1 MKKKYWK
8 KVSWN
13 LINKNKTKRSFY
25 ESNLLK
31 LNCNKARI
39 NLKCKCILSFDETI
53 NMVAKWYKIYY
64 SKTNKIYETS
74 FSQIRE
80 YEKLIK
86 KRLIK

>member
-1 MKKKYWK
+1 MKKYWK
-8 KVSWN
+8 KVSWK
-13 LINKNKTKRSFY
+13 LTNKNTTKRNFY

-39 NLKCKCILSFDETI
+39 NLKWKCILSLDETI
-53 NMVAKWYKIYY
+53 NMVTSWYKTYY

-74 FSQIRE
+74 FNQIRE

-86 KRLIK
+86 KRSIK